1 MSAALLLT
9 GAVLLLVPGLAHLWS
24 QRSTAAL
31 MLAHGVLPSGWE
43 RPVTA
48 VLTMLEIGLGA
59 ALLLSVAAGETGAQ
73 RGLGLV
79 AAALFATL
87 AGYAHRAWRA
97 TASTRHVPLCA
108 CGVAESPLGPWVTG
122 RALLL
127 ALLSGVGALS
137 TGGGAPVDRPW
148 SEMVVLGSAAVTL
161 SVLMLLLPA
170 ARTLPGRLPVG
181 RAWS

>member
-1 MSAALLLT
+1 MSPALLLT
-9 GAVLLLVPGLAHLWS
+9 AAMLLLMPGLAHLRS
-24 QRSTAAL
+24 PHSTAAL
-31 MLAHGVLPSGWE
+31 MRAHGVLPSDWE

-48 VLTMLEIGLGA
+48 VLTMLEIVLGS
-59 ALLLSVAAGETGAQ
+59 ALLLSVLAGAAGAQ
-73 RGLGLV
+73 RSLGLV
-79 AAALFATL
+79 AAAVFATL

-97 TASTRHVPLCA
+97 TAQTRDVPLCA

-137 TGGGAPVDRPW
+137 VAGAAPTDRPW
-148 SEMVVLGSAAVTL
+148 SELVVLGCTAVTL
-161 SVLMLLLPA
+161 SVLTLLLPA
-170 ARTLPGRLPVG
+170 ARSLPGRLPVG